1 MMFRLFIGLVITMLV
16 VFSRS
21 GIAPAQIGDS
31 ENQASQSLFGDGKTR
46 LIIRVDDVGFTHSA
60 NLAMKRL
67 IEDGCVT
74 AASVM
79 VTTPWLDEAVEL
91 LKAHPEVSVGVHTC
105 LNCEWTPYRW
115 GPVSP
120 VTEVPTLVDEWG
132 KFFGSRQ
139 QLRDNNPNIDEVE
152 KEIRAQVDLAL
163 RKGLNIS
170 YMDHHMS
177 AAVDTPAMRERF
189 EKVAR
194 EYGLA
199 ISRWFGEK
207 EGPGIYS
214 IDPAKKSDFL
224 MEEMEKL
231 EQGHLYLMVCHPG
244 LNTPELA
251 ALKDIHPWAPEN
263 MSEHRQ
269 AETDALCD
277 PRLKEILKRRQIE
290 LVGYDVIK
298 EKYLDRMAQ
307 PSE

>member
-1 MMFRLFIGLVITMLV
+1 MFRVFIGILVAAIF
-16 VFSRS
+16 VFTRS
-21 GIAPAQIGDS
+21 GVSPAQTNES
-31 ENQASQSLFGDGKTR
+31 ENSSSQSIFGDGKTR
-46 LIIRVDDVGFTHSA
+46 LIIRVDDIGFTHAA
-60 NLAMKRL
+60 NLAMKKL
-67 IEDGCVT
+67 AEEGCVT

-91 LKAHPEVSVGVHTC
+91 LKQHPEISVGVHTC
-105 LNCEWTPYRW
+105 LNCEWMPYRW

-139 QLRDNNPNIDEVE
+139 QLRDNNPNVDEVE

-163 RKGLNIS
+163 KKGLKIS

-207 EGPGIYS
+207 EGPAIYS
-214 IDPAKKSDFL
+214 VEPDKKADFL
-224 MEEMEKL
+224 LAEIEKL
-231 EQGHLYLMVCHPG
+231 ESGNLYLMVGHPG
-244 LNTPELA
+244 MNTPELA
-251 ALKDIHPWAPEN
+251 VLKDIHPWAPQN
-263 MSEHRQ
+263 MSEHRE
-269 AETDALCD
+269 AETNALCD
-277 PRLKEILKRRQIE
+277 PRFKELLAKKGIE
-290 LVGYDVIK
+290 LVGYDIIK
-298 EKYLDRMAQ
+298 EKYLDRMAR
-307 PSE
+307 PAE